1 MFFLFL
7 QFKICFKGEEKKKT
21 TESKTGQKVG
31 KKQLNTGQ
39 GKIDQNKPKLD
50 FKVNIGPKVA
60 KQNSLLKTKTNLLR
74 QNMGYTRKTNLLM
87 QKRSDQANSIDLF
100 RLKMSKRDNSGWYWT
115 KKEAK
120 HLICY

>member
-1 MFFLFL
+1 MPKGPTIRLKMVFFWTEKGSKVQKLGRKGTRMFFLFL
-7 QFKICFKGEEKKKT
+7 QFKIGFKG
-21 TESKTGQKVG
+21 
-31 KKQLNTGQ
+31 
-39 GKIDQNKPKLD
+39 
-50 FKVNIGPKVA
+50 A

-120 HLICY
+120 HLIRY